1 MAKIIRQQ
9 RMDYGGVCVW
19 CKGDDQP
26 VYLADGRIDQKR
38 IDAVLAERA
47 IFGNSRYGLITNM
60 RVVMLLGGFCSIVA
74 AGVVV
79 HWLASL
85 VNG

>member
-1 MAKIIRQQ
+1 MALTDSERELLQNTHDAVTAIQSTCIDCR
-9 RMDYGGVCVW
+9 R
-19 CKGDDQP
+19 
-26 VYLADGRIDQKR
+26 RIDR
-38 IDAVLAERA
+38 NERA